1 MCRYG
6 GGMRG
11 NMDKLINFLNAFLSY
26 GVLMLIILAV
36 GAVAITIGLTL
47 AKRKNA
53 KAAAQTAAEE
63 TEKA

>member
-1 MCRYG
+1 
-6 GGMRG
+6 MRG

-26 GVLMLIILAV
+26 GVLMVIILAV
-36 GAVAITIGLTL
+36 CAVAIAIGLTM

-53 KAAAQTAAEE
+53 KIADQTVAEE

>member
-1 MCRYG
+1 
-6 GGMRG
+6 MRG
-11 NMDKLINFLNAFLSY
+11 NMEKLISFINAFLSY

-53 KAAAQTAAEE
+53 KQAAQAVAEE
-63 TEKA
+63 AEKA

>member
-1 MCRYG
+1 
-6 GGMRG
+6 MRG
-11 NMDKLINFLNAFLSY
+11 NMEKLISFINAFLSY

-53 KAAAQTAAEE
+53 KKAAQAVAEE
-63 TEKA
+63 AEKA

>member
-1 MCRYG
+1 
-6 GGMRG
+6 MRG
-11 NMDKLINFLNAFLSY
+11 NMEKLISFINAFLSY
-26 GVLMLIILAV
+26 GVLMVIILAV

-53 KAAAQTAAEE
+53 KTAAQAVAEE